1 MFRERLNKLLKIDN
15 PINKIGKKEFD
26 SEPIEITIVEKG
38 GKSEEAPDFFKMF
51 GEKSLTND
59 EDCDTME
66 DHDLD
71 PRAEIKALKML
82 IKNYKKEK

>member
-1 MFRERLNKLLKIDN
+1 
-15 PINKIGKKEFD
+15 
-26 SEPIEITIVEKG
+26 
-38 GKSEEAPDFFKMF
+38 MF

-59 EDCDTME
+59 EDCDMME
-66 DHDLD
+66 DHDSD